1 MGGLFPSNETL
12 PMGASTVGPDGLTD
26 AQRSKQVKDSGY
38 TPPEATPEDVAA
50 QAKAKAG
57 GNNAPLLGAGSDAT
71 DAKKALQ
78 SPTLTDILMRD
89 SVSGQV
95 RTMRKGSRR
104 GTFSGTAQSPYGTL
118 PPLGG

>member
-1 MGGLFPSNETL
+1 MGMVPEQVMPGL
-12 PMGASTVGPDGLTD
+12 ASSKGSDGLTD
-26 AQRSKQVKDSGY
+26 AQRAKQVKDSGY
-38 TPPEATPEDVAA
+38 IPPAPTAEDTAA
-50 QAKAKAG
+50 QAKAKMR

-71 DAKKALQ
+71 DAPAKALQ

-89 SVSGQV
+89 IVSGQV
-95 RTMRKGSRR
+95 RTMRKGGRR

>member
-1 MGGLFPSNETL
+1 MVSEQVMPGL
-12 PMGASTVGPDGLTD
+12 ASSKGPDGLTD
-26 AQRSKQVKDSGY
+26 AQRAKQVKDSGY
-38 TPPEATPEDVAA
+38 IPPAPTAEDTAA
-50 QAKAKAG
+50 QAEAKMH
-57 GNNAPLLGAGSDAT
+57 GNNAPLLGAGAEAS

-89 SVSGQV
+89 IVSGQV
-95 RTMRKGSRR
+95 RTMRKGGRR